1 VTTRTQALRAIE
13 PRAILAGAVLVTV
26 AVLAGVLVRPESLLM
41 GVAGLVLAIGGVM
54 AVLLQVDRPALGL
67 LFLLVT
73 SVMLP
78 LEFAGPSASRVS
90 TSFPIAAALCGVWLA
105 RIVALPGRT
114 RMERSRLTGSLA
126 TLMAVA
132 VAAFLYG
139 LVPMFPS
146 GGAPLPAQIAQL
158 LLFLVS
164 GGLLLVAAH
173 QITSEAQV
181 RWMSWVFVGT
191 GTVAALTL
199 VISALGSIA
208 NYTTRPQSIG
218 SLFWTWLLAMSLS
231 QALLNRDLS
240 SPTRIILLGIA
251 GLVLFHG
258 LVQVRSWASGW
269 LPPLMALGVIAL
281 VRFPRTAVAGGLV
294 GVPVLITGF
303 QYLSAGVMNEA
314 PYSLLSREQA
324 WVTLWRLVERSPIVG
339 TGLANYYYYTENF
352 PLLGWYV
359 RFIAHNNYQ
368 DMLVQTGF
376 VGVTAF
382 AWFSFELIAMLL
394 SLIPRVP
401 AGFAYAYVVGALGAT
416 VGSLGAG
423 MLGDWIIPFY
433 YNAGI
438 LGFRSSLLMWVFLGG
453 ALALKRM
460 TRTVVEAE
468 VPASDPVVARRRGNF
483 RRVPQPD
490 WV

>member
-1 VTTRTQALRAIE
+1 
-13 PRAILAGAVLVTV
+13 
-26 AVLAGVLVRPESLLM
+26 M
-41 GVAGLVLAIGGVM
+41 IG
-54 AVLLQVDRPALGL
+54 GL
-67 LFLLVT
+67 LFLIVGVMAALTQMGRPLWGIGLLVAT
-73 SVMLP
+73 GIAFPVEFRGPAGVMMSSSLP
-78 LEFAGPSASRVS
+78 LSGVLCALWLLQVVLTRSPIDRSRVIYASMGFAGTALVS
-90 TSFPIAAALCGVWLA
+90 FAAGQFP
-105 RIVALPGRT
+105 
-114 RMERSRLTGSLA
+114 
-126 TLMAVA
+126 
-132 VAAFLYG
+132 Y
-139 LVPMFPS
+139 FPN
-146 GGAPLPAQIAQL
+146 GAPLPAQIVQL
-158 LLFLVS
+158 GLILLSILLFLSV
-164 GGLLLVAAH
+164 GHQFKTLRDLKYLTAVMIAAGLVAA
-173 QITSEAQV
+173 V
-181 RWMSWVFVGT
+181 
-191 GTVAALTL
+191 
-199 VISALGSIA
+199 VISVPYLA
-208 NYTTRPQSIG
+208 NTIGDSTTRTSSIG

-240 SPTRIILLGIA
+240 AITRTILLGIA
-251 GLVLFHG
+251 ALVLFHG

-281 VRFPRTAVAGGLV
+281 VRFPRTAVTGGLV
-294 GVPVLITGF
+294 GVPLLIISF
-303 QYLSAGVMNEA
+303 QYLSAGVMGDES
-314 PYSLLSREQA
+314 YSLLSREQA

-376 VGVTAF
+376 VGVLAF
-382 AWFSFELIAMLL
+382 AWFSFELITMLL

-401 AGFAYAYVVGALGAT
+401 AGFAHAYVVGTLGAL

-460 TRTVVEAE
+460 TRSVAEAE
-468 VPASDPVVARRRGNF
+468 MPASDPAAARRSRDF

>member
-1 VTTRTQALRAIE
+1 M
-13 PRAILAGAVLVTV
+13 AVLTHPLSARKVIALFISAITV
-26 AVLAGVLVRPESLLM
+26 AVLAAVTVNANNYLLLIGAMIAVIVGVIAALTQMEKPLLGLGLLVATCIAFPVEFRAP
-41 GVAGLVLAIGGVM
+41 GGVM
-54 AVLLQVDRPALGL
+54 MGSSFPFAAVLCALWLLRVVLTKSPIDR
-67 LFLLVT
+67 
-73 SVMLP
+73 
-78 LEFAGPSASRVS
+78 SRVVYAS
-90 TSFPIAAALCGVWLA
+90 LGFVGTALVSFAAGQ
-105 RIVALPGRT
+105 
-114 RMERSRLTGSLA
+114 
-126 TLMAVA
+126 
-132 VAAFLYG
+132 
-139 LVPMFPS
+139 FPYFPN
-146 GGAPLPAQIAQL
+146 GAPLPAQIVQL
-158 LLFLVS
+158 GLILLSILLFLSV
-164 GGLLLVAAH
+164 GHQFKALRDLKYLTAIMIVAGLVAAVV
-173 QITSEAQV
+173 QSVPFLATKIGDA
-181 RWMSWVFVGT
+181 
-191 GTVAALTL
+191 
-199 VISALGSIA
+199 
-208 NYTTRPQSIG
+208 TTHTNSIG
-218 SLFWTWLLAMSLS
+218 SLFWTWLLAMCLS

-240 SPTRIILLGIA
+240 AITRTILLGIVA
-251 GLVLFHG
+251 LVLYHG
-258 LVQVRSWASGW
+258 LIQVRSWASGW

-294 GVPVLITGF
+294 GVPVLIVGF
-303 QYLSAGVMNEA
+303 QYLSAGVMGDES
-314 PYSLLSREQA
+314 YSLLSREQA
-324 WVTLWRLVERSPIVG
+324 WVTLWRLVERSPIIG

-376 VGVTAF
+376 VGVLAF
-382 AWFSFELIAMLL
+382 AWFAFELIVMLL

-401 AGFAYAYVVGALGAT
+401 AGFAYAYVVGSLGAT

-460 TRTVVEAE
+460 IRPVVEAE
-468 VPASDPVVARRRGNF
+468 MPASDRTVARRSRDL